1 MIDLQTYRVRIARGP
16 DIVSNILHR
25 KERRYKLRG
34 HETQRHEDEDLLRK
48 LLKTVPPSHISYF
61 VLIVL
66 LLIIH
71 IAKYSIKLPAALH
84 IEYYNIQHIFSSHH
98 KTMLEYK
105 FTVHSGLG
113 FAVDSALSIVCLGTC
128 MSSVGAV
135 HFIAILL
142 LIAGIEPNPGPKKET
157 PLPVDEEDSTKITII
172 DGRLHFCFNPIN
184 ILPFLISNNVI

>member
-1 MIDLQTYRVRIARGP
+1 M
-16 DIVSNILHR
+16 SNILHR

-34 HETQRHEDEDLLRK
+34 HEAQHHEDEDLLRK
-48 LLKTVPPSHISYF
+48 LLKTLPPSHTSYF

-66 LLIIH
+66 LLTIH
-71 IAKYSIKLPAALH
+71 IAKYSITLPTALD
-84 IEYYNIQHIFSSHH
+84 IEYYNIQYIFSSHH
-98 KTMLEYK
+98 KTLLEYK

-142 LIAGIEPNPGPKKET
+142 LIAGIEPNPGPKEET
-157 PLPVDEEDSTKITII
+157 LLSVDEENSTKITII
-172 DGRLHFCFNPIN
+172 DGRLHLCFNPIN